1 MAHAASLGIEVL
13 AITDH
18 DTTVGIPA
26 ALEAARRCNS
36 ASTSHWNG
44 AGTSHWNS
52 ASTSR
57 ARKITVVPGVEISTI
72 SGREEIHLLGY
83 FCDLDNLDLQA
94 LLVHTRERRRERA
107 EQMLVRLAQLGLPLE
122 LDRVLAHSGHDRSVG
137 RAHVAMALLEA
148 GHVSSFDEAF
158 NLWIGR
164 DCPAYVER
172 YKISPEDAIQLVR
185 KSGGIPVLAHPYTY
199 TRSGEIKTGLDLKRW
214 LPRLWA
220 AGLMGIEAYYPHYP
234 HRITRRLL
242 TLAIRYDLLITG
254 GSDFHG
260 KAIDNGLG
268 SVAVPYIVWKG
279 LKQRRDCQGQ
289 SLGEVEP
296 GHSIRLRRHDP
307 GAEWPN
313 GPGPSSLA
321 SSQV

>member
-1 MAHAASLGIEVL
+1 ML

-18 DTTVGIPA
+18 DTTAGVPA
-26 ALEAARRCNS
+26 ALEAARR
-36 ASTSHWNG
+36 WN
-44 AGTSHWNS
+44 
-52 ASTSR
+52 
-57 ARKITVVPGVEISTI
+57 ITVVPGVEISTI

-83 FCDLDNLDLQA
+83 FVDLDNADLQA
-94 LLVHTRERRRERA
+94 LLIHTRERRRERA

-122 LDRVLAHSGHDRSVG
+122 WDRVLAHTGQDRSIG

-172 YKISPEDAIQLVR
+172 LKISPEDAIQLVR

-199 TRSGEIKTGLDLKRW
+199 TRSGEFKTGLDLKRW
-214 LPRLWA
+214 LPRLWS

-242 TLAIRYDLLITG
+242 MLAIHFSPGALGRDGLLITG

-260 KAIDNGLG
+260 KATDNGLG
-268 SVAVPYIVWKG
+268 SVAVPYIVWEA
-279 LKQRRDCQGQ
+279 LERRHDCQGQ
-289 SLGEVEP
+289 SLGELEP
-296 GHSIRLRRHDP
+296 DRSLPGRRRGP
-307 GAEWPN
+307 RAERPA
-313 GPGPSSLA
+313 SFA
-321 SSQV
+321 SS

>member
-1 MAHAASLGIEVL
+1 VL

-18 DTTVGIPA
+18 DTTAGIPA
-26 ALEAARRCNS
+26 ALEAARRC
-36 ASTSHWNG
+36 
-44 AGTSHWNS
+44 
-52 ASTSR
+52 
-57 ARKITVVPGVEISTI
+57 KITVVPGVEISTI

-83 FCDLDNLDLQA
+83 FVDLDNADLQT

-122 LDRVLAHSGHDRSVG
+122 WDRLLAHTGQDRSIG

-172 YKISPEDAIQLVR
+172 FKISPEDAIQLVR
-185 KSGGIPVLAHPYTY
+185 KSGGIPVLAHPYAY
-199 TRSGEIKTGLDLKRW
+199 TRSGEFKAGLDLKRW
-214 LPRLWA
+214 LPRLWS
-220 AGLMGIEAYYPHYP
+220 AGLVGIEAYYPHYP

-242 TLAIRYDLLITG
+242 MLSIRYGLLITG

-260 KAIDNGLG
+260 SIAAGNRIDNGLG
-268 SVAVPYIVWKG
+268 SVSVPYIVWEG
-279 LKQRRDCQGQ
+279 LERRHDRQGQ
-289 SLGEVEP
+289 SLGEVDP
-296 GHSIRLRRHDP
+296 DGSMHGRRHLLR
-307 GAEWPN
+307 AEQPA
-313 GPGPSSLA
+313 GFA
-321 SSQV
+321 SS

>member
-1 MAHAASLGIEVL
+1 ML

-18 DTTVGIPA
+18 DTTAGVPA
-26 ALEAARRCNS
+26 ALEAARR
-36 ASTSHWNG
+36 H
-44 AGTSHWNS
+44 
-52 ASTSR
+52 
-57 ARKITVVPGVEISTI
+57 KITVVPGVEISTI

-83 FCDLDNLDLQA
+83 FVDLDNPELQE

-122 LDRVLAHSGHDRSVG
+122 LDRVISHVGQDRSVG
-137 RAHVAMALLEA
+137 RAHVAMALVEA

-158 NLWIGR
+158 SLWIGR

-172 YKISPEDAIQLVR
+172 YKIPPEDAIQLVR
-185 KSGGIPVLAHPYTY
+185 KCGGIPVLAHPYTY
-199 TRSGEIKTGLDLKRW
+199 TRSGALRTGLDLKRW

-242 TLAIRYDLLITG
+242 TLAIRYDLLISG

-260 KAIDNGLG
+260 KAVENGLG
-268 SVAVPYIVWKG
+268 SVAVPTIVWEG
-279 LKQRRDCQGQ
+279 LERRHR
-289 SLGEVEP
+289 LGVAHHRRHAPQADRPDGP
-296 GHSIRLRRHDP
+296 GHSSFV
-307 GAEWPN
+307 G
-313 GPGPSSLA
+313 
-321 SSQV
+321 QV

>member
-1 MAHAASLGIEVL
+1 VL

-18 DTTVGIPA
+18 DTTVGVPA
-26 ALEAARRCNS
+26 ALEAARRY
-36 ASTSHWNG
+36 G
-44 AGTSHWNS
+44 
-52 ASTSR
+52 
-57 ARKITVVPGVEISTI
+57 ITVVPGVEISTL

-83 FCDLDNLDLQA
+83 FVDLDDADLQA
-94 LLVHTRERRRERA
+94 LLVHTRQRRRERA
-107 EQMLVRLAQLGLPLE
+107 EQMLIRLAQLGLPLE
-122 LDRVLAHSGHDRSVG
+122 LDRVLAHAGQDRSVG

-172 YKISPEDAIQLVR
+172 LKISPEDAIQLVR

-199 TRSGEIKTGLDLKRW
+199 TRSGEFKTGLDLKRW

-242 TLAIRYDLLITG
+242 MLAIRYGLLIAG

-260 KAIDNGLG
+260 TIAAGNRIANGLG
-268 SVAVPYIVWKG
+268 SVAVPYIVWEG
-279 LKQRRDCQGQ
+279 LERRHDCHGQ

-296 GHSIRLRRHDP
+296 DHSMHGRWRDRVPPVPHADCPANRGGPDSGGLR
-307 GAEWPN
+307 AERPDCR
-313 GPGPSSLA
+313 GQSSFA

>member
-1 MAHAASLGIEVL
+1 ML

-18 DTTVGIPA
+18 DTTAGVPA
-26 ALEAARRCNS
+26 AVEAARRY
-36 ASTSHWNG
+36 G
-44 AGTSHWNS
+44 
-52 ASTSR
+52 
-57 ARKITVVPGVEISTI
+57 ITVVPGVEISTL

-83 FCDLDNLDLQA
+83 FVDLDNLELQE

-107 EQMLVRLAQLGLPLE
+107 EQMLIRLAQLGLPLE
-122 LDRVLAHSGHDRSVG
+122 LDRVLAHAGQDRSVG

-158 NLWIGR
+158 SLWIGR

-172 YKISPEDAIQLVR
+172 FKISPEDAIQLVR

-199 TRSGEIKTGLDLKRW
+199 TRGGEFKTGLDLKRW

-220 AGLMGIEAYYPHYP
+220 AGLMGIETYYPHYP

-242 TLAIRYDLLITG
+242 MMAIRYGLLIAG

-260 KAIDNGLG
+260 TIAAGNRIDNGLG
-268 SVAVPYIVWKG
+268 SVAVPYIVWEG
-279 LKQRRDCQGQ
+279 L
-289 SLGEVEP
+289 E
-296 GHSIRLRRHDP
+296 RRHDCLAQSLVDVEP
-307 GAEWPN
+307 NRPVRRRRREPRAEQPDCWAQS
-313 GPGPSSLA
+313 GFA

>member
-1 MAHAASLGIEVL
+1 ML

-18 DTTVGIPA
+18 DTTAGVPA
-26 ALEAARRCNS
+26 ALEAAR
-36 ASTSHWNG
+36 
-44 AGTSHWNS
+44 HWNS
-52 ASTSR
+52 ASTSQSR
-57 ARKITVVPGVEISTI
+57 GEITVVPGVEISTI

-83 FCDLDNLDLQA
+83 FVDLDNADLQA

-107 EQMLVRLAQLGLPLE
+107 EQMLARLAQLGLPLE
-122 LDRVLAHSGHDRSVG
+122 WDQVLAHTGQERSIG
-137 RAHVAMALLEA
+137 RAHVAMALVEA
-148 GHVSSFDEAF
+148 GHVGSFDEAF

-172 YKISPEDAIQLVR
+172 YKISPEDAIQLVC

-199 TRSGEIKTGLDLKRW
+199 TRGGELKTGLDLKRW

-260 KAIDNGLG
+260 RAVDNGLG
-268 SVAVPYIVWKG
+268 SVAVPYIVWEG
-279 LKQRRDCQGQ
+279 LERRYR
-289 SLGEVEP
+289 LGEVEP
-296 GHSIRLRRHDP
+296 DRSMHGRPR
-307 GAEWPN
+307 
-313 GPGPSSLA
+313 SLEPA
-321 SSQV
+321 GFVSSQV

>member
-1 MAHAASLGIEVL
+1 VL

-18 DTTVGIPA
+18 DTTAGVPA
-26 ALEAARRCNS
+26 ALEAAR
-36 ASTSHWNG
+36 
-44 AGTSHWNS
+44 HWNS
-52 ASTSR
+52 ASTSQSR
-57 ARKITVVPGVEISTI
+57 GEITVVPGVEISTI

-83 FCDLDNLDLQA
+83 FVDLDNADLQA

-122 LDRVLAHSGHDRSVG
+122 WDRLLAHTGQDRSIG

-172 YKISPEDAIQLVR
+172 LKISPEDAIRLVR
-185 KSGGIPVLAHPYTY
+185 KSGGIPVLAHPYIY
-199 TRSGEIKTGLDLKRW
+199 TRSGEFKTGLDLKRW
-214 LPRLWA
+214 LPRLCS

-242 TLAIRYDLLITG
+242 MLSIHYGLLITG

-260 KAIDNGLG
+260 KATPAQGAGTIDHGLG
-268 SVAVPYIVWKG
+268 SVAVPYIVWEGLERRYRLDRKG
-279 LKQRRDCQGQ
+279 ALPSRRGARWCAPASPPEGVSCGLQTGQ
-289 SLGEVEP
+289 PAG
-296 GHSIRLRRHDP
+296 
-307 GAEWPN
+307 
-313 GPGPSSLA
+313 LA
-321 SSQV
+321 SS